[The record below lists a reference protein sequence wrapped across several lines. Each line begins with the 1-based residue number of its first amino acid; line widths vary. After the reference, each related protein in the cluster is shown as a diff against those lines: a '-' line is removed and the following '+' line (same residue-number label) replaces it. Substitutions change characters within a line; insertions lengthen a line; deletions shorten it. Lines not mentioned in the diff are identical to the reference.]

1 MQRDVAL
8 SFGVVA
14 VVSHNIQRRQR
25 WNVVLRK
32 DDPDAIRMNWV
43 VNDDM
48 TMRQLIEH
56 LKKVVQSYI
65 ELPKRSNLREFTYV
79 KTDLV
84 NFNLVTVLRAKDFDK
99 KIRDLVPRTGG
110 RYEDELVLGMTYE
123 WFVGKEND
131 LNPNIIGCHYCG
143 KTEGKMQKEKSA
155 ERRIFCDRDCQSHF
169 YSGVFALD
177 IEEST
182 KHNSHYLKVVNTT
195 QTQQLV
201 VMCITP
207 EDKEIGGEI
216 HPKTT
221 QIVRVES
228 GEGEAIVDGV
238 SINLKDGSLLMINPG
253 AHHNIINISNDKPLK
268 LYSVC
273 SPPHHWPTI
282 LHKRKPKKE

>member
-99 KIRDLVPRTGG
+99 KLT
-110 RYEDELVLGMTYE
+110 L
-123 WFVGKEND
+123 
-131 LNPNIIGCHYCG
+131 
-143 KTEGKMQKEKSA
+143 
-155 ERRIFCDRDCQSHF
+155 
-169 YSGVFALD
+169 
-177 IEEST
+177 
-182 KHNSHYLKVVNTT
+182 
-195 QTQQLV
+195 
-201 VMCITP
+201 
-207 EDKEIGGEI
+207 I
-216 HPKTT
+216 H
-221 QIVRVES
+221 I
-228 GEGEAIVDGV
+228 
-238 SINLKDGSLLMINPG
+238 
-253 AHHNIINISNDKPLK
+253 
-268 LYSVC
+268 
-273 SPPHHWPTI
+273 
-282 LHKRKPKKE
+282 